1 MNGETQTSQ
10 TQSPTWFQDLYENVF
25 GQSGQLDLNQLIG
38 MSPWQY
44 ALQRYDLTEQD
55 FPSYLV
61 PSLTK
66 SQIDPL
72 KYSSYKDTVEAGVA
86 PKAGQYI
93 QAADKLLTRSNLN
106 IGEQQKDLQKAREA
120 YRQSTAPVFAQVSE
134 GISKGRQGIEDL
146 IASIEAQAARVKGF

>member
-10 TQSPTWFQDLYENVF
+10 TLSPTWFQDLYENVF

-66 SQIDPL
+66 SEIDPL
-72 KYSSYKDTVEAGVA
+72 
-86 PKAGQYI
+86 
-93 QAADKLLTRSNLN
+93 
-106 IGEQQKDLQKAREA
+106 
-120 YRQSTAPVFAQVSE
+120 
-134 GISKGRQGIEDL
+134 
-146 IASIEAQAARVKGF
+146 